1 MKRAGTDLTD
11 SRGNMLLYIHGFNS
25 SPQSDKA
32 VQTAQYINQ
41 HYPHVDFHQPQLPSS
56 PHTAMSLLCEITERA
71 KQQGQTLRF
80 IGSSLGGYFASY
92 LAETYGGKAVL
103 VNPAVK
109 PFELFEEFIG
119 PQYNPY
125 TNEHYQVL
133 PQHRL
138 DVAHFDTQVIRHPD
152 RFLVLLQT
160 GDEVLDYRQALHK
173 YHSCELHLE
182 PNGDHSFV
190 GYEQQ
195 LDKICNF
202 IQL

>member
-1 MKRAGTDLTD
+1 
-11 SRGNMLLYIHGFNS
+11 MLLYIHGFNS

-41 HYPHVDFHQPQLPSS
+41 HYPNVAFHQPQLPSS
-56 PHTAMSLLCEITERA
+56 PHAAMTLLCELTEQA
-71 KQQGQTLRF
+71 KRQGQALRF

-109 PFELFEEFIG
+109 PFELFEQFIG

-133 PQHRL
+133 PQHRD
-138 DVAHFDTQVIRHPD
+138 DVALFDTNVIQHPD